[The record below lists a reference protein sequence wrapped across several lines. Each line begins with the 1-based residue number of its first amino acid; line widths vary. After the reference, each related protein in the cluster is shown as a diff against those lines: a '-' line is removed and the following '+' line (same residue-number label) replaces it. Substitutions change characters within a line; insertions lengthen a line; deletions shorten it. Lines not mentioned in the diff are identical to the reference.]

1 MSWFLVFLG
10 FCLLIILHEAGHFV
24 AAKKTG
30 MRVETASLFFG
41 PILWSVTR
49 GETKYCIKAI
59 PLGGSV
65 KISGMTREEEIPPE
79 FVSKAYYNQKV
90 WKRIVTIFAGPA
102 VNIVLCFLILTAV
115 FAIGGLSELKPRV
128 GETKDGSA
136 AAQVL
141 QKGDHIIAVN
151 GKSFAGLGGEDQIN
165 KFGEIVSA
173 DKCPG
178 AQSEG
183 CAGSNPLQVTL
194 RRDGALKTVSVTPTY
209 DAKEGRMLVGLVWG
223 GGEEWAPISFGH
235 AVNHSIN
242 AMGEVASRTA
252 HVFTHIFE
260 SKERGEISGVVGT
273 SDVGHTAI
281 EAGWR
286 QALLLLA
293 LVSLSLGMVNL
304 LPILPLDGGHIF
316 WAIVEKL
323 RGGKPVSVFVMER
336 AAVVGF
342 ALVMI
347 IVFIGLGN
355 DIGRITGEGFNAR

>member
-49 GETKYCIKAI
+49 GETKYCVKAI

-102 VNIVLCFLILTAV
+102 VNIVLCLLILVAV
-115 FAIGGLSELKPRV
+115 FWIGGLRDFKPEV
-128 GETKDGSA
+128 GETRSGAPA
-136 AAQVL
+136 ASVL
-141 QKGDHIIAVN
+141 QKGDHVLAVD
-151 GKSFAGLGGEDQIN
+151 GQSFAGLSGEDRID
-165 KFGEIVSA
+165 KWGETISA

-178 AQSEG
+178 TQTAG
-183 CAGSNPLQVTL
+183 CAGANPVEVEV
-194 RRDGALKTVSVTPTY
+194 RRDGQVKTFSITPTY
-209 DAKEGRMLVGLVWG
+209 DTKEGRMLIGLSWG
-223 GGEEWAPISFGH
+223 GQDEWTPIGFGNS
-235 AVNHSIN
+235 VTHSLD

-252 HVFTHIFE
+252 HVFSHIFE

-273 SDVGHTAI
+273 SDVGHSAI

-286 QALLLLA
+286 EALLLLA
-293 LVSLSLGMVNL
+293 LVSLSLGMINL

-323 RGGKPVSVFVMER
+323 RGGRPVSLFVMER

-355 DIGRITGEGFNAR
+355 DIGRITGEGFGAR